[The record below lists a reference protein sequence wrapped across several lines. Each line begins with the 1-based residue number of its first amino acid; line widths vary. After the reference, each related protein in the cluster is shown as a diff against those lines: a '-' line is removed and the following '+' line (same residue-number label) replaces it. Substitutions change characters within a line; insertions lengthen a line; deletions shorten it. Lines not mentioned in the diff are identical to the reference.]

1 MIDGFYLGERV
12 TVERL
17 LGGGWCVALTAKGK
31 PWKHWADQIKKEP
44 WGDVPAS
51 EGEGTPGA

>member
-1 MIDGFYLGERV
+1 MIDGFYLGEPV

-17 LGGGWCVALTAKGK
+17 LGDGWCVALTAKGK
-31 PWKHWADQIKKEP
+31 PWKHWADQIKTEP

-51 EGEGTPGA
+51 EGSVG